1 MDSLLADFLVRLKYL
16 RVGLPLVLAF
26 VGTKMLV
33 ASVYKIPILVSLGVV
48 AALLGGSAIASLV
61 RPSLLQ
67 RRGSNS

>member
-16 RVGLPLVLAF
+16 RVGLPLVLVF

-48 AALLGGSAIASLV
+48 AALLGGSATASLV

>member
-16 RVGLPLVLAF
+16 RVGLPLVLVF

>member
-1 MDSLLADFLVRLKYL
+1 MDSLLADFLVRLKFL
-16 RVGLPLVLAF
+16 RVGLPLVLVF